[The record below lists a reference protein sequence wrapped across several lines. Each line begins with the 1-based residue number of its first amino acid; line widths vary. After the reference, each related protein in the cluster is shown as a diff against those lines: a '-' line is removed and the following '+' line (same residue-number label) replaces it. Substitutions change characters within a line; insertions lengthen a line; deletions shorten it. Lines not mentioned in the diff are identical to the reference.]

1 MVGRG
6 VVNSMK
12 VIVVDDDEFLMI
24 ELAEFFERKGC
35 SVSTGQNGVEAVE
48 LVRSEQPDLLIMDVQ
63 MPRMDGLE
71 AVAELK
77 RSGLMVPMIV
87 LMSGDRHGLNRAR
100 GFANVIVLEK
110 PLNLD
115 SLRALIGR

>member
-6 VVNSMK
+6 VVNAMK
-12 VIVVDDDEFLMI
+12 VLVIDDDEFLMV
-24 ELAEFFERKGC
+24 ELAEFFKRQGC

-71 AVAELK
+71 AVAVRVVSQTWSFLK
-77 RSGLMVPMIV
+77 NPCS
-87 LMSGDRHGLNRAR
+87 STA
-100 GFANVIVLEK
+100 
-110 PLNLD
+110 
-115 SLRALIGR
+115 